1 MKSIVSYNKNDNQV
15 SVALDKVI
23 GDDNSYEELLVI
35 TVNGNVF
42 TLKFDEYTIVN
53 NLTSALLDDES

>member
-15 SVALDKVI
+15 SVALDKVT
-23 GDDNSYEELLVI
+23 GDDNSYEDLLVI

-42 TLKFDEYTIVN
+42 TLKFDEYSIVN
-53 NLTSALLDDES
+53 NLISALLDDES

>member
-1 MKSIVSYNKNDNQV
+1 MKSIVSYNKNDNQI
-15 SVALDKVI
+15 SVALDKVT
-23 GDDNSYEELLVI
+23 GDDNSYEDLLVI

>member
-23 GDDNSYEELLVI
+23 GDDNSYEDLLVM

-42 TLKFDEYTIVN
+42 TLKFAEYTIVN
-53 NLTSALLDDES
+53 NLTAALIDDES

>member
-42 TLKFDEYTIVN
+42 TLKFAEYSIVN
-53 NLTSALLDDES
+53 NLISALLDDES

>member
-23 GDDNSYEELLVI
+23 GDDNSYEDLLVI

>member
-15 SVALDKVI
+15 SVALDRVI
-23 GDDNSYEELLVI
+23 GDDNSYEDLLVI

-53 NLTSALLDDES
+53 NLTAALIDDES

>member
-23 GDDNSYEELLVI
+23 GDDNSYEDLLVI

-53 NLTSALLDDES
+53 NLTSALIDDES

>member
-1 MKSIVSYNKNDNQV
+1 MKSIVSYNKNDNLI

-42 TLKFDEYTIVN
+42 TLKFDEYSIVN
-53 NLTSALLDDES
+53 NLISALLDDES

>member
-42 TLKFDEYTIVN
+42 TLKFDEYSIVN
-53 NLTSALLDDES
+53 NLISALLDDES

>member
-23 GDDNSYEELLVI
+23 GDDNSYEDLLVI

-53 NLTSALLDDES
+53 NLTAALIDDES

>member
-1 MKSIVSYNKNDNQV
+1 MKSIVSYNKNDNLI
-15 SVALDKVI
+15 SVALDKVT
-23 GDDNSYEELLVI
+23 GDDNSYEDLLVI

>member
-1 MKSIVSYNKNDNQV
+1 MKSIVSYNKNDNRI
-15 SVALDKVI
+15 SVALDKVT
-23 GDDNSYEELLVI
+23 GDDNSYEDLLVI

-42 TLKFDEYTIVN
+42 TLKFDEYSIVN

>member
-15 SVALDKVI
+15 SVALDKVT